1 MSGQRRARHA
11 LRRYLEQRREF
22 GEDELTLDTLD
33 VDQVLRL
40 VGALGAS
47 AESGEARSS
56 RPGGTG
62 IGRHLA
68 SADYGVSA
76 AAAPTR
82 RDDPSPQR
90 APEREVRE
98 LPATADW
105 REALRAAGAAP
116 SQVGEPRG
124 TRSDENREQ
133 AGNESGAAPAE
144 LDRPDPD
151 AESGRRRLSV
161 AAELVSDAETNTLPR
176 KKLASKSA
184 AESPEWV
191 GSRAEPKERKGGSVP
206 SVVSLDDVPVGIE
219 IPDSSITR
227 GDPTIAK
234 LRSIEAIAS
243 EVEVCRRCKLYKTAT
258 HGVPGEGN
266 PNADFV
272 CVGEAPGANED
283 ATGRPFVGQ
292 AGQLL
297 TKILAA
303 INLSREDV
311 FICNVLKHRPPGN
324 RNPLPE
330 EVEACSPFLLRQL
343 ALLKP
348 RVIVAFGTFAA
359 QTLLETKLPLGKL
372 RGQVHRFH
380 GVPLVV
386 TYHPAALLRNSAWK
400 RPTWEDVQLARR
412 LLDRPGSS

>member
-1 MSGQRRARHA
+1 MSAQHRAREA

-22 GEDELTLDTLD
+22 GEDELTLDSLE
-33 VDQVLRL
+33 VDQVLKL

-47 AESGEARSS
+47 AETGDARSS
-56 RPGGTG
+56 RPDSSGT
-62 IGRHLA
+62 RERVA
-68 SADYGVSA
+68 SADHGVAA
-76 AAAPTR
+76 AAAPPR

-90 APEREVRE
+90 AAEREVRE

-116 SQVGEPRG
+116 SQARAQPG
-124 TRSDENREQ
+124 TRSDENHDQ
-133 AGNESGAAPAE
+133 AEGETGAVPTE
-144 LDRPDPD
+144 LDRSDSD
-151 AESGRRRLSV
+151 AESGRQRPAV
-161 AAELVSDAETNTLPR
+161 AAESESDAETNKVPR
-176 KKLASKSA
+176 KKSASRSA

-191 GSRAEPKERKGGSVP
+191 GSRADTEGRKGGSVP
-206 SVVSLDDVPVGIE
+206 AVVSLDDVPVGIE

-227 GDPTIAK
+227 GDPTIAR
-234 LRSIEAIAS
+234 LRSIQAIAA
-243 EVEVCRRCKLYKTAT
+243 EVEVCRRCRLYKTAT